1 MLFWWNILHLCV
13 LKAYYQKDKIFWL
26 KSDFPII
33 FWSPE
38 FSQWVFPGC
47 HNEYLH
53 IGGKEMLLYRRGK
66 EMSLFST
73 HDNHMSFKMLPIRR
87 ISTEMSFL
95 TSPIQADWRGLSLLS
110 LRFGQSSASDRSF
123 LRQQQKGLDEFFL
136 FLYLVLS
143 LSPVKW

>member
-1 MLFWWNILHLCV
+1 
-13 LKAYYQKDKIFWL
+13 
-26 KSDFPII
+26 
-33 FWSPE
+33 
-38 FSQWVFPGC
+38 
-47 HNEYLH
+47 
-53 IGGKEMLLYRRGK
+53 
-66 EMSLFST
+66 
-73 HDNHMSFKMLPIRR
+73 MSFKMLPRRR

-110 LRFGQSSASDRSF
+110 LRFGQSSASDKSF